1 MIATIGLREV
11 AERLGRLTHDRKI
24 VSSIP
29 GTGESLFQKYTWADI
44 SAGRVFTCASDWN
57 VSESAGL

>member
-1 MIATIGLREV
+1 M
-11 AERLGRLTHDRKI
+11 AERLERRTHDWKV

-44 SAGRVFTCASDWN
+44 SAGRVFTRASDWN
-57 VSESAGL
+57 VSESDGL